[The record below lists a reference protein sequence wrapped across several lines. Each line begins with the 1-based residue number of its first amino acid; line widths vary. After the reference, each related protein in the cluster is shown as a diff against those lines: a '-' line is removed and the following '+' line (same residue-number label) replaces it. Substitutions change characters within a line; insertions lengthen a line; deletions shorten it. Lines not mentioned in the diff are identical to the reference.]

1 MRARF
6 EAPFLAALVA
16 SACYGQ
22 PHDDQGHAPAA
33 SRQAARAPCTPEQ
46 REAVLEAMQ
55 ARVLEA
61 APARVESLSEA
72 VEPGGALDGWRL
84 AHGHVVLEGAGA
96 VPLDNLDAAPPL
108 PPLLL
113 YAPSPATTPDD
124 WLDFDGDDG
133 PYTLVG
139 WAFFAPHGPEPPR
152 MLECIEPD
160 EWFVH
165 EAGWHTRDGGMRLT
179 PDTPYE
185 QPPPPAGVDV
195 LFWHPRVWDIHFW
208 IEEDGPPA
216 VSFDNPNARPG
227 GLALPE
233 GAFYG
238 NGIGDGS

>member
-1 MRARF
+1 MRARL
-6 EAPFLAALVA
+6 ETSLVA
-16 SACYGQ
+16 AVVASTCHAQ
-22 PHDDQGHAPAA
+22 PYDDTQHARAVPREAA
-33 SRQAARAPCTPEQ
+33 QAPCTPEQ
-46 REAVLEAMQ
+46 REAALEAIQ
-55 ARVLEA
+55 ARVLAA
-61 APARVESLSEA
+61 APTRLESLSEA
-72 VEPGGALDGWRL
+72 IEPGGPLEGWRL

-113 YAPSPATTPDD
+113 YVPSPATTPDD

-139 WAFFAPHGPEPPR
+139 WAFFAPYGPELPR

-179 PDTPYE
+179 PDTPSE
-185 QPPPPAGVDV
+185 QPPPPADVDV

-227 GLALPE
+227 GLELPK
-233 GAFYG
+233 GAFYR
-238 NGIGDGS
+238 IDDGP